1 MVPTSWNL
9 FSVIVVKNV
18 QGPEEDE
25 RAIEKGRK
33 ISTGNLRAEQYLI
46 RYTFSQDLTDDISR
60 DLQVKDEVELL
71 HPRYFS

>member
-1 MVPTSWNL
+1 M
-9 FSVIVVKNV
+9 IVVKNV

-33 ISTGNLRAEQYLI
+33 ISTGNLRAEQYSI
-46 RYTFSQDLTDDISR
+46 RYTFSQDRTDDILR

-71 HPRYFS
+71 HPKYFS